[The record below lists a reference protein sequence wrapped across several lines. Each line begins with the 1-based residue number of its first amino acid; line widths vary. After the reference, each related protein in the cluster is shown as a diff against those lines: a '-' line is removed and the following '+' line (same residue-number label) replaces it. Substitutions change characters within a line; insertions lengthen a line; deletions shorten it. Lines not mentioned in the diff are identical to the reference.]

1 MVSGGS
7 YSASGYFL
15 QGASVSRLG
24 CRKFKTPHD
33 MKYLI
38 ALVFVVFCAPSV
50 LAQTDFADRLHME
63 EKSFRA
69 SNGTKVLGL
78 SGTLAVPENRNNPG
92 SETLQIGFVRL
103 KSKAENPQAP
113 LVYLA
118 GGPGVASTWHAE
130 EPRSLKRWL
139 PYLELGDVI
148 LVDQRG
154 TGAGQPRVLSY
165 YLEGLPEDVL
175 VSADRMQ
182 EYYTR
187 LMAHTQQDFAE
198 RGVDLAGYT
207 TVQNAQD
214 IDELRQALGIEK
226 VSLYGFS
233 YGTHLGQ
240 AYMKYYGDHVE
251 NAVLIGVEGL
261 NHTVKLPMSMDLQFQ
276 KLAQL
281 VAADP
286 EVSQQVPD
294 LMALYRR
301 RAAEQTGMG
310 CVVVVGVDEGPK
322 AHLEVVQVLVVEAE
336 GIGDP
341 GPFAG

>member
-1 MVSGGS
+1 
-7 YSASGYFL
+7 
-15 QGASVSRLG
+15 
-24 CRKFKTPHD
+24 

-118 GGPGVASTWHAE
+118 GGPGVARTWHAE

-182 EYYTR
+182 E
-187 LMAHTQQDFAE
+187 
-198 RGVDLAGYT
+198 
-207 TVQNAQD
+207 
-214 IDELRQALGIEK
+214 
-226 VSLYGFS
+226 
-233 YGTHLGQ
+233 
-240 AYMKYYGDHVE
+240 
-251 NAVLIGVEGL
+251 
-261 NHTVKLPMSMDLQFQ
+261 
-276 KLAQL
+276 
-281 VAADP
+281 
-286 EVSQQVPD
+286 
-294 LMALYRR
+294 
-301 RAAEQTGMG
+301 
-310 CVVVVGVDEGPK
+310 
-322 AHLEVVQVLVVEAE
+322 
-336 GIGDP
+336 
-341 GPFAG
+341 